1 MKSSSKTNWNP
12 KRLDVQAFALAGGQL
27 ASEGMATPFDRLR
40 GECAPGS
47 GDLEPM
53 SWQAHGE
60 MRAQGAG
67 KAQPWLHLVAE
78 GALTVVCQ
86 RCLGP
91 VKVPLSV
98 DRWFRFVADEAAAEA
113 EDDESE
119 EDVLALEPRP
129 DLEALL
135 EDELLMALPL
145 VPMHEVCPE
154 PVVMRVADGDVSKP
168 EDEEPRKSPFAEL
181 ARLKK

>member
-1 MKSSSKTNWNP
+1 M
-12 KRLDVQAFALAGGQL
+12 AGGQL
-27 ASEGMATPFDRLR
+27 SSEGASTPFERLR
-40 GECAPGS
+40 GESAPDS

-53 SWQAHGE
+53 SWRANGE

-67 KAQPWLHLVAE
+67 KAQPWLHVEAE

-86 RCLGP
+86 RCLGS
-91 VKVPLSV
+91 VRVPLLV

-145 VPMHEVCPE
+145 VPMHEICPE
-154 PVVMRVADGDVSKP
+154 PVGMRMADGDVSMP

>member
-1 MKSSSKTNWNP
+1 MKSSSKSTWNP
-12 KRLDVQAFALAGGQL
+12 KRLDVLAFALAGGQL
-27 ASEGMATPFDRLR
+27 SGEGTSGQFKRLQD
-40 GECAPGS
+40 ECAPGT
-47 GDLEPM
+47 GDLEPV
-53 SWQAHGE
+53 SWHVRGE
-60 MRAQGAG
+60 MRASGAG
-67 KAQPWLHLVAE
+67 TAQPWLHLEAQ
-78 GALTVVCQ
+78 GMLAVVCQ

-91 VKVPLSV
+91 VQVPLSV

-113 EDDESE
+113 EDEGSE

-129 DLEALL
+129 DLESLL

-154 PVVMRVADGDVSKP
+154 PVVMSATESDAPQPQDQ
-168 EDEEPRKSPFAEL
+168 EPRKNPFAEL

>member
-1 MKSSSKTNWNP
+1 MTTPTKSTWNP
-12 KRLDVQAFALAGGQL
+12 KRLDVRAFALAGGQL
-27 ASEGMATPFDRLR
+27 GSAEGSSQFDRLQA
-40 GECAPGS
+40 ECAPGTD
-47 GDLEPM
+47 GLEPV
-53 SWQAHGE
+53 SWHVQGE

-67 KAQPWLHLVAE
+67 KAQPWLHLEAE
-78 GALTVVCQ
+78 GALSVVCQ

-91 VKVPLSV
+91 VEVPLVV
-98 DRWFRFVADEAAAEA
+98 DRWYRFVADEAAAEA
-113 EDDESE
+113 EDEASE

-154 PVVMRVADGDVSKP
+154 PVVMSVADEAVSQGQ
-168 EDEEPRKSPFAEL
+168 DEEPRKNPFAEL